1 MATVLASNNNNS
13 LNSSGLLVSFSGIYM
28 LFLRFK
34 RKCIYIIAYLGSNME
49 DKAQKILDKLER
61 LLEWHSHE
69 KDTPLYQE
77 IRVLL
82 RYYELYSR
90 EE

>member
-1 MATVLASNNNNS
+1 MATVLPSNNNNS
-13 LNSSGLLVSFSGIYM
+13 LNSSESLVSFSGIYM

-34 RKCIYIIAYLGSNME
+34 RKCIYIIASLGSNME
-49 DKAQKILDKLER
+49 DKAQKILDKLEG
-61 LLEWHSHE
+61 LLEWHSQE

-82 RYYELYSR
+82 RYYELYSS